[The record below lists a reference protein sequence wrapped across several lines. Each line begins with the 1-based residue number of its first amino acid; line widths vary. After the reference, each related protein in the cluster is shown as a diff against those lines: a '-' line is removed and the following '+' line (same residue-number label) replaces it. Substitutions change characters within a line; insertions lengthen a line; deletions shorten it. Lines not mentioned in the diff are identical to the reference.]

1 MKEELIKELK
11 DHLLDPS
18 KDYRRELSK
27 FKVNLRGDLL
37 IMRNN
42 RWESLIKRERLTDY
56 DWISQMRPKFDI
68 KDFGEF
74 VCAYLKALERLGI
87 KNLRMFIYGFNNSC
101 KYSDGE

>member
-1 MKEELIKELK
+1 MKENFK
-11 DHLLDPS
+11 DYLLDPS

-42 RWESLIKRERLTDY
+42 RWESLIKRERLTDD
-56 DWISQMRPKFDI
+56 DWISHERTKLDI

-87 KNLRMFIYGFNNSC
+87 KNLRISIYGFNDSC
-101 KYSDGE
+101 KYADGE